1 MQKRII
7 LIGGKKGSG
16 KDYIADRLLAT
27 LPNAKIL
34 HIADSL
40 KKFVCRWG
48 DFYLNDIEELKNRDD
63 VMIPVGTQTKNMR
76 QILQDTGTELKK
88 TFGQDIFIR
97 ETIKTIESC
106 SAENI
111 IIPDFRFHVELDELI
126 AHNFSLTDNIR
137 TIKVYND
144 NVKHNDNHVSENQLN
159 DFQFQYNYNNT
170 TRDPKQFKENF
181 DKLVLYI
188 TSERKNTF
196 TQAQYN

>member
-63 VMIPVGTQTKNMR
+63 VRIPVGTQTKNMR

-88 TFGQDIFIR
+88 VFGQDIFIR
-97 ETIKTIESC
+97 HTIQEIKKS
-106 SAENI
+106 SATHI
-111 IIPDFRFHVELDELI
+111 IIPDFRFQVELDEL
-126 AHNFSLTDNIR
+126 AKHYSLIDHIR
-137 TIKVYND
+137 TVKVFNN
-144 NVKHNDNHVSENQLN
+144 NVKHTDTHISENQLN
-159 DFQFQYNYNNT
+159 DFQYNYNYDNT
-170 TRDPKQFKENF
+170 TRDPKKFQENL
-181 DKLVLYI
+181 DKLVLYL
-188 TSERKNTF
+188 TAERKNTF